1 MINQGGDEQS
11 MQTLIVFIFVLSFLV
26 FVHELGHFIFAKRSG
41 ILVREFAIGFGPKI
55 FTKMHGETLYSVR
68 MLPLGGYVR
77 MAGED
82 AEIVEIKTGTTVY
95 ATLSDDSKLDH
106 LYLYEPPQMDVH
118 SFAAG
123 RLLEADLE
131 KQLYVVLEK
140 QDGTEQKYF
149 LDSQAI
155 IHYDEKTQMQIA
167 PYDRQFGSKT
177 AGQKAMTIFAGP
189 LFNVILTIV
198 LFGVYTFV
206 TGIEDRLP
214 VDKVIANSPAAQ
226 AGIQADDLIVAING
240 EKVNNMDSL
249 RYNLLESRG
258 NPVTITVKRDGK
270 ELNVPVTPQKSGE
283 AYQIGVYF
291 NVNDMKREATL
302 MESVTDGFKQT
313 YDWSVIILD
322 GFGQLITGQLG
333 IKSLG
338 GPVQMGSIT
347 GEAAKAG
354 VEQLLRWTALLS
366 LNLGIFNLLPIPALD
381 GSRLVFIGIEAI
393 RGRPVNPN
401 KESFVH
407 FVGFALLIM
416 LMIVVT
422 FNDIK
427 KVFFPG

>member
-1 MINQGGDEQS
+1 
-11 MQTLIVFIFVLSFLV
+11 MQTIIVFIFVLSFLV

-41 ILVREFAIGFGPKI
+41 ILVREFAIGFGPKV
-55 FTKMHGETLYSVR
+55 FTKMRGETLYSIR
-68 MLPLGGYVR
+68 LLPLGGYVR

-82 AEIVEIKTGTTVY
+82 ADMVEIKTGTAIF
-95 ATLSDDSKLDH
+95 ATESGNGLLKH
-106 LYLYEPPQMDVH
+106 LYLYEPPQIDVD
-118 SFAAG
+118 SFEAG
-123 RLLEADLE
+123 RLVEADLE
-131 KQLYVVLEK
+131 KELYVVLEK
-140 QDGTEQKYF
+140 QDGKEQKYF
-149 LDSQAI
+149 LDPQAI
-155 IHYDEKTQMQIA
+155 VHYNEKTQMQIA
-167 PYDRQFGSKT
+167 PLDRQFGSKT

-189 LFNVILTIV
+189 LFNILLTIV
-198 LFGVYTFV
+198 LFAVYTFI

-214 VDKVIANSPAAQ
+214 VDKVIPDSPAAQ
-226 AGIQADDLIVAING
+226 AGIQDNDLIVAIDG
-240 EKVNNMDSL
+240 EKVSNMDSL
-249 RYNLLESRG
+249 RYKLLESRG
-258 NPVTITVKRDGK
+258 NPVTVTVQRDGK

-283 AYQIGVYF
+283 TYQIGVYF
-291 NVNDMKREATL
+291 NINEMKRDATL
-302 MESVTDGFKQT
+302 LESVKDGFKQT

-354 VEQLLRWTALLS
+354 YEQLIRWTALLS

-381 GSRLVFIGIEAI
+381 GSRLVFIGIEAV